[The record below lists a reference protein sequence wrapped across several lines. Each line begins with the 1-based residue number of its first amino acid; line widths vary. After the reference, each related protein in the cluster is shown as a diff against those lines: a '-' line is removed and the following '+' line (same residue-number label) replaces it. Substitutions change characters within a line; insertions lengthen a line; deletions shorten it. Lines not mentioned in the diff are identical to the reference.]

1 MREPDFAE
9 LAGLMAD
16 VVTHDV
22 AAAEPVTALRS
33 RFLDLQFCFGA
44 DELGAELD
52 GLVAFLR

>member
-1 MREPDFAE
+1 
-9 LAGLMAD
+9 
-16 VVTHDV
+16 VS
-22 AAAEPVTALRS
+22 ALRA